1 VSESPKSR
9 LLRLSAHAGID
20 LPNKEVIVEGRAG
33 DPTAYPGFL
42 AVPYFGGR
50 SGQVYQGGIEEWNA
64 SGMTIA
70 TEPTRTRPAQAGAA
84 GTRRGVDRRDR
95 GDRLP
100 GP

>member
-1 VSESPKSR
+1 V
-9 LLRLSAHAGID
+9 D
-20 LPNKEVIVEGRAG
+20 GRAG
-33 DPTAYPGFL
+33 DPTAYLGL
-42 AVPYFGGR
+42 LTVRDFGGR
-50 SGQVYQGGIEEWNA
+50 SGKVYQGGIEEWNA

-70 TEPTRTRPAQAGAA
+70 TKPTRTRPAQAGAA